1 MKAHKEATSP
11 NYALT
16 MSRSFRSLS
25 LLAPKRL
32 KDRLDVTMHLQ
43 HDGNWKCSI
52 TGLPSWLIANRFLY
66 TYCCL
71 HFDSTLNGKFCE
83 YSHGRCTFLKNWKFN
98 WIRNVELENFLE
110 THQNWLVG
118 STHKHSSTSTPCLYL
133 LSSFTIVSHV
143 LWTVCP
149 RFGWINLLRLWHNP
163 LSSASN
169 RTAKLSIKSSPKR
182 CSYFSKLSDV
192 MKSLG

>member
-1 MKAHKEATSP
+1 MKAHKEAASP

-83 YSHGRCTFLKNWKFN
+83 YSHGRCTFLKIENLIEFEMLNWRISLKL
-98 WIRNVELENFLE
+98 IK
-110 THQNWLVG
+110 TDWLVLL
-118 STHKHSSTSTPCLYL
+118 TSTPRQARPACICCHHSR
-133 LSSFTIVSHV
+133 LSATYCERFVLASDESISCGCDIIHSHQHQ
-143 LWTVCP
+143 
-149 RFGWINLLRLWHNP
+149 I
-163 LSSASN
+163 AQQ
-169 RTAKLSIKSSPKR
+169 
-182 CSYFSKLSDV
+182 SYQ
-192 MKSLG
+192 